1 MARIL
6 AISSQVVFGP
16 VGLNAIVPA
25 LQANGHEVL
34 ALPTILLSNHPGHG
48 KPVGHAID
56 LQVMVEALEKLG
68 ALKNIDAI
76 ITGYFAN
83 AAQVEIIAG
92 LIAKLNCPLVLID
105 PVLGDH
111 GKLYVPETVAVAIR
125 DQLVPLATMVTPNAF
140 EMSWLSG
147 VAVTNRKTAVQAA
160 RTLDVR
166 EVIVTSVFI
175 DADTLGTLRITTST
189 MDELAT
195 PKRDHVPNGV
205 GDFLSG
211 LYLARQ
217 FSDARST
224 ALPDSMTI
232 LQRAIALSH
241 NTGVLAVAEALHRME
256 T

>member
-25 LQANGHEVL
+25 LQASGHEVL

-56 LQVMVEALEKLG
+56 LHAMIEVLDKLG

-76 ITGYFAN
+76 ITGYFSN
-83 AAQVEIIAG
+83 AGQVEVIAQ
-92 LIAKLNCPLVLID
+92 LIAKLKCPIVLVD

-111 GKLYVPETVAVAIR
+111 GKLYVSETVAAAIR
-125 DQLVPLATMVTPNAF
+125 DQLVPLATMITPNAF

-147 VAVTNRKTAVQAA
+147 LPVTNRETALQAA

-166 EVIVTSVFI
+166 DVIVTSVFV
-175 DADTLGTLRITTST
+175 DADTLGTLHVAANKV
-189 MDELAT
+189 DELVT
-195 PKRDHVPNGV
+195 SRRDHVPNGV

-224 ALPDSMTI
+224 ALPDSMVV

-241 NTGVLAVAEALHRME
+241 DTGVLAVAEALHWTE